1 MLANGTTV
9 ATVECWDGARLT
21 FVPNTHVCGP
31 HGGRAACPTEMS
43 AASRAAGRQAT
54 RWSWMALVSAA
65 GTSSRSC
72 FTLKSAEHTFA
83 WRAHQ
88 ALM

>member
-1 MLANGTTV
+1 MPQWHFPPQYLPPSADLA
-9 ATVECWDGARLT
+9 A
-21 FVPNTHVCGP
+21 P
-31 HGGRAACPTEMS
+31 AACPTEVS